1 MRNCRCRKNVFLP
14 QLRKQRR
21 CNKKTTPITSLIQ
34 IEEPL
39 KSKLIEFLQA
49 PSKRIRPLVTIL
61 YLRAYNINV
70 TQRHYKLLTAV
81 ELMHN
86 ASLIHD
92 DIIDESKIRR
102 NNKTLNFE
110 FDNKLAVISG
120 DYILSKALFYL
131 SEIKSPETID
141 IFAQTLSQMCEGETF
156 QYFNKFEIPTLENYL
171 KKTEQKTAKLFQSV
185 LESAILISKKE
196 LFHNASEFGKNFG
209 TAFQIRDDLINV
221 KTLQTDI
228 TDGIYTAPVIFAGN
242 TQNLQNG
249 IEKTYC
255 LLDKYIEKAKQNLPA
270 ENNKYKHALEELLEL
285 LRYE

>member
-1 MRNCRCRKNVFLP
+1 MNFQTKYSEILNIV
-14 QLRKQRR
+14 KEDIEAI
-21 CNKKTTPITSLIQ
+21 NKEITSLIQ

-61 YLRAYNINV
+61 YLRACNINV

-92 DIIDESKIRR
+92 DIIDESKTRR

-120 DYILSKALFYL
+120 DYILSKALYYL

-171 KKTEQKTAKLFQSV
+171 KKTEQKTAKLFQSAI
-185 LESAILISKKE
+185 ESAILISKKRTI
-196 LFHNASEFGKNFG
+196 S
-209 TAFQIRDDLINV
+209 QRIRI
-221 KTLQTDI
+221 
-228 TDGIYTAPVIFAGN
+228 
-242 TQNLQNG
+242 
-249 IEKTYC
+249 
-255 LLDKYIEKAKQNLPA
+255 
-270 ENNKYKHALEELLEL
+270 
-285 LRYE
+285 R

>member
-1 MRNCRCRKNVFLP
+1 MNFQTKYSEILNIV
-14 QLRKQRR
+14 KEDIEAI
-21 CNKKTTPITSLIQ
+21 NKEITSLIQ

-61 YLRAYNINV
+61 YLRACNINV

-92 DIIDESKIRR
+92 DIIDESKTRR
-102 NNKTLNFE
+102 NIKTLNFE

-171 KKTEQKTAKLFQSV
+171 KKTEQKTAKLFQSA

-209 TAFQIRDDLINV
+209 TAFQIRDDLINA

-228 TDGIYTAPVIFAGN
+228 IDGIYTAPVIFAGN
-242 TQNLQNG
+242 TQNIQSG

-255 LLDKYIEKAKQNLPA
+255 LLDKYIEKAKQSLST